1 MTDFSFPFDRRRFLK
16 LGGSG
21 AVALAAGGWRRD
33 ATWPS
38 TAAPVVLRSP
48 RLTVTLDR
56 ERGLPIDYRLTATGA
71 RFRGEDASGG
81 ISATIC
87 DRSAWRF
94 AAVPVTATAV
104 DVATSRADFHFTVSN
119 GARDAASF
127 VVRYELAG
135 PTVTVTLRDVRERAG
150 FELIDVAMPHLV
162 SLREEDGPVWF
173 AHGDDGGNVV
183 SLRDA
188 TVASLPPN
196 RFWGKVLAVLPAVML
211 GIDRA
216 MCVQEVTAFMD
227 GTALQVSGEPGRKRV
242 SIGTIKNH
250 RVNGSDCVDLNTGPN
265 TPANCGVHGT
275 PNLPIEQR
283 SSCRLDFIEAARDR
297 QVTWLDGAHLVRKR
311 LPVRPSKLYD
321 DAFVYGILVDQ
332 PLFETPTATFEQCE
346 TLIRQIAALTDGAKQ
361 IVHLWGF
368 QYRGKDTG
376 YPSVRVVNPRA
387 GGQDGYRR
395 LVERA
400 RALNCLVTLSDNY
413 DDAYRSSP
421 EWDDAIVA
429 RRPDG
434 QLWESRNWTGENSYI
449 VGLAKYMKG
458 PGLTRITDTIER
470 YRLPGTTHIDVLSY
484 FSVRNDW
491 DPAAP
496 ASGIKNLVEGRFRI
510 IDEYRKRGIDVSS
523 EGVRYAFM
531 GKVSSCWVLGN
542 SGPCPFGG
550 TPVPM
555 LATVYRQATTWG
567 QANRAA
573 NFNERILKS
582 YFTDGPVHTF
592 FRASTDLRTITDNY
606 YLMQLPWHIIHPR
619 NITAFQRQGE
629 RTTISYE
636 GNARAD
642 LDWATQAHSVVA
654 DGVEIARDGAVFAPH
669 GTGRLAF
676 YALTARELSHPLP
689 AGWNAARLAAI
700 ALSPAKPREVAHRV
714 EDGRIRLTV
723 EAQQP
728 VIVYRDGAA
737 ARRRLLG

>member
-1 MTDFSFPFDRRRFLK
+1 MTDFSLPFDRRRFLK
-16 LGGSG
+16 LGGGG
-21 AVALAAGGWRRD
+21 AVALASGAWRRD
-33 ATWPS
+33 AGWTAP
-38 TAAPVVLRSP
+38 AAPVVLRSS
-48 RLTVTLDR
+48 RLTLTLDR
-56 ERGLPIDYRLTATGA
+56 ERGLPIEYRLAATGR
-71 RFRGEDASGG
+71 RFRGEDTGERMT
-81 ISATIC
+81 ATIC
-87 DRSAWRF
+87 DRAAWQF
-94 AAVPVTATAV
+94 TAVPIDATAV
-104 DVATSRADFHFTVSN
+104 DATASRADFRVSARH
-119 GARDAASF
+119 GGRDAASF
-127 VVRYELAG
+127 VVRYEVAG
-135 PTVTVTLRDVRERAG
+135 ATVTVTLREVQERAG
-150 FELIDVAMPHLV
+150 FELIDVAMPRLV
-162 SLREEDGPVWF
+162 SLREEDGLVWL
-173 AHGDDGGNVV
+173 AHGDDGGNLVA
-183 SLRDA
+183 LNDA

-196 RFWGKVLAVLPAVML
+196 RFWGRVLAVLPAVMIGTDL
-211 GIDRA
+211 A

-227 GTALQVSGEPGRKRV
+227 GTALQVTGEPGRKRV
-242 SIGTIKNH
+242 SMGTFKNY
-250 RVNGSDCVDLNTGPN
+250 RVNGGECVDLNTGPN
-265 TPANCGVHGT
+265 TPPNCGVART

-283 SSCRLDFIEAARDR
+283 SSCRLDFIEGTRER
-297 QVTWLDGAHLVRKR
+297 PVSWLDGAHLVRKR
-311 LPVRPSKLYD
+311 MPVRPSKLYD

-387 GGQDGYRR
+387 GGQEGYRR

-421 EWDDAIVA
+421 EWDDAIIA

-434 QLWESRNWTGENSYI
+434 ELWESRNWTGENSYI

-458 PGLTRITDTIER
+458 PGLARIVDTIER

-491 DPAAP
+491 DPVAP
-496 ASGIKNLVEGRFRI
+496 ASGIKNLVDGRFRI

-542 SGPCPFGG
+542 SGTCPFGG
-550 TPVPM
+550 KPVPM

-592 FRASTDLRTITDNY
+592 FRASTDLRTITDNF
-606 YLMQLPWHIIHPR
+606 YLTQLPWHIIHPR

-654 DGVEIARDGAVFAPH
+654 DGVEIARDGALFAPY
-669 GTGRLAF
+669 GAGRLAF

-689 AGWNAARLAAI
+689 AGWNPDRLVAI
-700 ALSPAKPREVAHRV
+700 ALSATKPREVAHRV
-714 EDGRIRLTV
+714 ENGHVRLMV
-723 EAQQP
+723 DAQQP
-728 VIVYRDGAA
+728 VILYRDGAA